1 MIGRGQVGRA
11 FVVPA
16 VSELTEYQLE
26 VRRGVPRPLAA
37 RGLRA
42 AGEYLRPCYFQ
53 HGETDA
59 ESEQGGANSPA
70 DTSGP
75 TPAAAIAAGG
85 GRGTPRSAE
94 SDRSSRLPKP
104 MDGLRDDRR
113 AGASGA
119 GARLAVVSPRGR
131 PECGNELVAGV
142 TRSTLSPT
150 ADPNSSLYTSRMRL
164 ADHPW
169 SDCSP
174 IGEAASWTTRP
185 SHPSRLA
192 RCDRFPSRTW

>member
-1 MIGRGQVGRA
+1 MPHLNTCGRA
-11 FVVPA
+11 ASSKGRLTPRASAVGPTRRQKFPVPA
-16 VSELTEYQLE
+16 L
-26 VRRGVPRPLAA
+26 
-37 RGLRA
+37 
-42 AGEYLRPCYFQ
+42 
-53 HGETDA
+53 
-59 ESEQGGANSPA
+59 
-70 DTSGP
+70 
-75 TPAAAIAAGG
+75 AAAIASGD
-85 GRGTPRSAE
+85 GRGTPRGTE
-94 SDRSSRLPKP
+94 SDGSSRLPKP

-119 GARLAVVSPRGR
+119 GSRLAVVSPRGR

>member
-1 MIGRGQVGRA
+1 MR
-11 FVVPA
+11 
-16 VSELTEYQLE
+16 
-26 VRRGVPRPLAA
+26 RPLAVPSL
-37 RGLRA
+37 GA

-75 TPAAAIAAGG
+75 TPAAAIATGG
-85 GRGTPRSAE
+85 GRGTPRGAA

-119 GARLAVVSPRGR
+119 RSRLAVVSPRGR
-131 PECGNELVAGV
+131 PEDGNELVAGV
-142 TRSTLSPT
+142 TRLTLSPA
-150 ADPNSSLYTSRMRL
+150 ADPNSSLYTNWLSW
-164 ADHPW
+164 ADHPL
-169 SDCSP
+169 SDCSSN
-174 IGEAASWTTRP
+174 GEVAGWTSCP
-185 SHPSRLA
+185 SLPSQQE
-192 RCDRFPSRTW
+192 